1 MAKTI
6 KMKNQNKT
14 VINKDTGK
22 PVQILDNSHDKYDGP
37 GGQAMLKS
45 EIINEN
51 PRKMSEIIK
60 DKKAALKKNEDLLRS
75 LQTNEYDIPIP
86 TSKLYKQL
94 MKFLEKD
101 AEWGHTTA
109 TGLVML
115 YSNLKENSKE
125 VQSKDWNGIIK
136 LRGTSITILWT
147 MVTSMKGKGFFEARN
162 FIELMAAFG
171 QDLSQVVQKVHEDN
185 QALRDNHARLAELDT
200 EVNHPDVILDVA
212 IDKYNEAEEELT
224 NLMNEVDP
232 VVETV

>member
-6 KMKNQNKT
+6 KMENPNAPDSKE
-14 VINKDTGK
+14 
-22 PVQILDNSHDKYDGP
+22 
-37 GGQAMLKS
+37 GQEALAK
-45 EIINEN
+45 EVINEN

-60 DKKAALKKNEDLLRS
+60 DKREALKKNEDLLRS
-75 LQTNEYDIPIP
+75 LQTNEYNIPMSS
-86 TSKLYKQL
+86 SKLYKQL

-115 YSNLKENSKE
+115 YSNLKENSKA
-125 VQSKDWNGIIK
+125 VQTKDWDGIVK
-136 LRGTSITILWT
+136 LRGTSITILWS

-171 QDLSQVVQKVHEDN
+171 EDLSKVVQQVHEDN
-185 QALRDNHARLAELDT
+185 QELRDNHVKLSELDT
-200 EVNHPDVILDVA
+200 EVNHPDIILDVA
-212 IDKYNEAEEELT
+212 IDKYNEAEDEL
-224 NLMNEVDP
+224 NQLMNEVDP

>member
-1 MAKTI
+1 MANKN
-6 KMKNQNKT
+6 KPDMKIVKDGSIESELTKSYENQ
-14 VINKDTGK
+14 VGK
-22 PVQILDNSHDKYDGP
+22 VGSKEE
-37 GGQAMLKS
+37 QANLAK
-45 EIINEN
+45 ELP
-51 PRKMSEIIK
+51 PRKMSEIIT
-60 DKKAALKKNEDLLRS
+60 DKREALKKNEDLLRN
-75 LQTNEYDIPIP
+75 LQTNEYDIPM
-86 TSKLYKQL
+86 TSAKLYKQL

-115 YSNLKENSKE
+115 YSNLKENSKA
-125 VQSKDWNGIIK
+125 VQSKDWDGIVK

-162 FIELMAAFG
+162 FIELMAEFG

-185 QALRDNHARLAELDT
+185 SALRSNHGRLAELDT
-200 EVNHPDVILDVA
+200 EVNHPDVILDVD
-212 IDKYNEAEEELT
+212 ISKYNEAEEELT

>member
-1 MAKTI
+1 MANKN
-6 KMKNQNKT
+6 KPDMKI
-14 VINKDTGK
+14 VKDGSVESKLTK
-22 PVQILDNSHDKYDGP
+22 N
-37 GGQAMLKS
+37 
-45 EIINEN
+45 NEN
-51 PRKMSEIIK
+51 QVGKTGSKEEQAALAKELVNDSPRKMSEIIK
-60 DKKAALKKNEDLLRS
+60 DKREALKNNEDLLRD
-75 LQTNEYDIPIP
+75 LQTNEYDIPMSSP
-86 TSKLYKQL
+86 KLYKQL

-115 YSNLKENSKE
+115 YSNLKENSKI
-125 VQSKDWNGIIK
+125 VQSKDWDGIVK

-171 QDLSQVVQKVHEDN
+171 QDLSTVVQKVHVDN
-185 QALRDNHARLAELDT
+185 SALRENHAKLSELDT

-224 NLMNEVDP
+224 DLMNEVDP

>member
-1 MAKTI
+1 MANKN
-6 KMKNQNKT
+6 KPDMKI
-14 VINKDTGK
+14 VKDGSIESELTK
-22 PVQILDNSHDKYDGP
+22 SYEEQATLANEVKYV
-37 GGQAMLKS
+37 
-45 EIINEN
+45 

-60 DKKAALKKNEDLLRS
+60 DKQEALKKNEDLLRQ
-75 LQTNEYDIPIP
+75 LQTNEYDIPMTKP
-86 TSKLYKQL
+86 KLYKQL
-94 MKFLEKD
+94 MRFLEKD

-115 YSNLKENSKE
+115 YSNLKENSKA
-125 VQSKDWNGIIK
+125 VQDKDWDGIVK

-162 FIELMAAFG
+162 FIELMAEFG

-185 QALRDNHARLAELDT
+185 SALRSNHGRLAELDT
-200 EVNHPDVILDVA
+200 EVNHPDVILDVD
-212 IDKYNEAEEELT
+212 ISKYNEAEEELT

>member
-6 KMKNQNKT
+6 KMENPHAPDSKEGQAALAKE
-14 VINKDTGK
+14 VINK
-22 PVQILDNSHDKYDGP
+22 
-37 GGQAMLKS
+37 
-45 EIINEN
+45 N

-60 DKKAALKKNEDLLRS
+60 DKKEALKKNEDLLRD
-75 LQTNEYDIPIP
+75 LQTNEYDIPMAKA
-86 TSKLYKQL
+86 KLYKQL

-115 YSNLKENSKE
+115 YSNLKENSKA
-125 VQSKDWNGIIK
+125 VQAKDWDGIVK

-162 FIELMAAFG
+162 FIELMAEFG
-171 QDLSQVVQKVHEDN
+171 QDLSIVVQKVHEDN
-185 QALRDNHARLAELDT
+185 AALRANHVKLSELDT

-212 IDKYNEAEEELT
+212 IDGYNEADTELSK
-224 NLMNEVDP
+224 LMDEVDP
-232 VVETV
+232 IVDGVK

>member
-1 MAKTI
+1 MANKNKPDMKIVKDGSVESKLTKNYENQVGKTGS
-6 KMKNQNKT
+6 KEE
-14 VINKDTGK
+14 
-22 PVQILDNSHDKYDGP
+22 
-37 GGQAMLKS
+37 QAALAKELVNDS
-45 EIINEN
+45 

>member
-6 KMKNQNKT
+6 KMDKKYATQKGPLGSNEEQEALASE
-14 VINKDTGK
+14 VIDTT
-22 PVQILDNSHDKYDGP
+22 
-37 GGQAMLKS
+37 A
-45 EIINEN
+45 
-51 PRKMSEIIK
+51 RKMSEIIA
-60 DKKAALKKNEDLLRS
+60 DKKEALKKNEDLLRT
-75 LQTNEYDIPIP
+75 LQTNEYDIPMSSP
-86 TSKLYKQL
+86 KLYKQL

-115 YSNLKENSKE
+115 YSNLKENSKT
-125 VQSKDWNGIIK
+125 VQSKDWDGIVK

-185 QALRDNHARLAELDT
+185 SELRSNHVKLSELDK
-200 EVNHPDVILDVA
+200 EVNNPDVILDVA
-212 IDKYNEAEEELT
+212 IDEYNAAEDELT
-224 NLMNEVDP
+224 DLMNEVDP